1 MNSWVSRIFSPL
13 SNRCLLT
20 LLLAVLASCTGRQ
33 ITFPEPPAT
42 QLAAVPFY
50 PQEAYQCGP
59 AALATVLRWSG
70 SDVNL
75 ASLVA
80 SVYLPG
86 RQGSLQ
92 PEIVAA
98 ARRAG
103 RIPYPIPAY
112 PASIGAELAAGH
124 PVLVLQNLGLASSPR
139 WHYAVVV
146 GYDPVDGTFIL
157 RSGTERSR
165 REDVQRFMSSWHRA
179 DYWGLVVL
187 PPGQLPASQQTA
199 APVVRALA
207 DAEAV
212 LPVQDS
218 LTAWKGLLARWPDDP
233 DVLFGSA
240 NALRAAG
247 HTTSAAARFRRLLE
261 RYPKHA
267 AARNNF
273 ADLLLSEGCAQR
285 AGQVMAAIGESP
297 VPEHLTP
304 IFADT
309 RRAVLEQARQHRTD
323 AGHCADW

>member
-13 SNRCLLT
+13 SKRCLLI
-20 LLLAVLASCTGRQ
+20 LLLAVLAGCTGRQ
-33 ITFPEPPAT
+33 IAFPEPPAT

-59 AALATVLRWSG
+59 AALATVLGWSG
-70 SDVNL
+70 SEVDL
-75 ASLVA
+75 AALVA

-103 RIPYPIPAY
+103 RIPYPIPAD

-146 GYDPVDGTFIL
+146 GYDPVDGNFIL

-165 REDVQRFMSSWHRA
+165 REDVQRFMSSWQRA

-187 PPGQLPASQQTA
+187 PPGQLPASQEAA

-207 DAEAV
+207 DAEAI
-212 LPVQDS
+212 LSPQDA
-218 LTAWKGLLARWPDDP
+218 LTAWERLQARWPDDP

-240 NALRAAG
+240 NAQRLAG
-247 HTTSAAARFRRLLE
+247 HTRSAAALFHRLLE
-261 RYPKHA
+261 RDPEHA

-273 ADLLLSEGCAQR
+273 ADLLLSEGCVQR
-285 AGQVMAAIGESP
+285 AEKVMAEINDSKVPDHLADAI
-297 VPEHLTP
+297 
-304 IFADT
+304 ADT
-309 RRAVLEQARQHRTD
+309 RRALLEQVRHHRS
-323 AGHCADW
+323 GADLCSDL

>member
-1 MNSWVSRIFSPL
+1 MSRISSPL
-13 SNRCLLT
+13 SDRCLLT
-20 LLLAVLASCTGRQ
+20 LLLAVLAGCTGRQ
-33 ITFPEPPAT
+33 IAFPEPPAT
-42 QLAAVPFY
+42 QLSAVPFY

-59 AALATVLRWSG
+59 AALATVLDWSG
-70 SDVNL
+70 SDVDL
-75 ASLVA
+75 ASLVS

-92 PEIVAA
+92 REIVAA

-103 RIPYPIPAY
+103 RIPYPIPAD

-165 REDVQRFMSSWHRA
+165 REDVQRFMSSWQRA

-187 PPGQLPASQQTA
+187 PPGQLPASQQAA
-199 APVVRALA
+199 APVVRVLA
-207 DAEAV
+207 DAEPFLSAQAV
-212 LPVQDS
+212 VNTWDRV
-218 LTAWKGLLARWPDDP
+218 LARWPDDP
-233 DVLFGSA
+233 DVLFGGA
-240 NALRAAG
+240 NARRSGGNPADAAVL
-247 HTTSAAARFRRLLE
+247 FRRLLK
-261 RYPKHA
+261 RDADHP

-273 ADLLLSEGCAQR
+273 ADLLLSQGCVQR
-285 AGQVMAAIGESP
+285 AGQVMAAVGAST
-297 VPEHLTP
+297 VPEHLTQV
-304 IFADT
+304 IADT
-309 RRAVLEQARQHRTD
+309 RRAILEQARHHRSD

>member
-13 SNRCLLT
+13 SKRCLLI
-20 LLLAVLASCTGRQ
+20 LLLAILAGCSGRQ
-33 ITFPEPPAT
+33 IAFPEPPAT
-42 QLAAVPFY
+42 QLGAVPFY

-59 AALATVLRWSG
+59 AALATVLGWSG
-70 SDVNL
+70 SEVDL
-75 ASLVA
+75 AALVA

-103 RIPYPIPAY
+103 RIPYPIPAD

-146 GYDPVDGTFIL
+146 GYDPVDGNFIL

-165 REDVQRFMSSWHRA
+165 REDVQRFMSSWQRA

-187 PPGQLPASQQTA
+187 PPGQLPASQHVV
-199 APVVRALA
+199 APLVRALA
-207 DAEAV
+207 DAEAF
-212 LPVQDS
+212 LSVQDA
-218 LTAWKGLLARWPDDP
+218 LATWERLLAQWPDDP
-233 DVLFGSA
+233 EVLFGSA
-240 NALRAAG
+240 NARRRGADPA
-247 HTTSAAARFRRLLE
+247 SAASLFRQLL
-261 RYPKHA
+261 RHDPGHV

-273 ADLLLSEGCAQR
+273 ADLLLSQGCVQR
-285 AGQVMAAIGESP
+285 AGQVMAGIDDGAVPDYLAGAI
-297 VPEHLTP
+297 T
-304 IFADT
+304 DT
-309 RRAVLEQARQHRTD
+309 RRSLREEARHHRSD
-323 AGHCADW
+323 ADRCADW